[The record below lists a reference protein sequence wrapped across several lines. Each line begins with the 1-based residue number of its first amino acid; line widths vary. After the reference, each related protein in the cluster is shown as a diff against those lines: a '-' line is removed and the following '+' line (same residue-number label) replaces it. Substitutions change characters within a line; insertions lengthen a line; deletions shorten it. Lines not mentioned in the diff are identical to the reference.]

1 MHVFIYSFI
10 QFLNELLQLLLF
22 TIIYSF
28 LCYFLFCY
36 QFSTGVGPNMLL
48 ARLAT
53 KKAKPDGLFV
63 LGLDRDRVNNSNSNG
78 NSNNINIEDMISS
91 NSSKSNNNNGKYC
104 NSNGN
109 SKDLF
114 ANIMFPNNSSESP
127 SKSICQTQEIQGF
140 LQSLPLS
147 QIPGV
152 GFRLEKKLAEKKLYN
167 CSDLWS
173 VRKDFLKARSLLDY
187 MAMVLNLFFLYQIS
201 SRF

>member
-1 MHVFIYSFI
+1 
-10 QFLNELLQLLLF
+10 
-22 TIIYSF
+22 
-28 LCYFLFCY
+28 
-36 QFSTGVGPNMLL
+36 MLL

-78 NSNNINIEDMISS
+78 NN
-91 NSSKSNNNNGKYC
+91 
-104 NSNGN
+104 
-109 SKDLF
+109 KDLF

-127 SKSICQTQEIQGF
+127 SKSICQTEEIQGF

-173 VRKDFLKARSLLDY
+173 VRKDFLKVRSLLDY
-187 MAMVLNLFFLYQIS
+187 MAMVLNLFF
-201 SRF
+201 

>member
-1 MHVFIYSFI
+1 
-10 QFLNELLQLLLF
+10 
-22 TIIYSF
+22 
-28 LCYFLFCY
+28 
-36 QFSTGVGPNMLL
+36 MLL

-63 LGLDRDRVNNSNSNG
+63 LGLDRDRDRGRVDNS
-78 NSNNINIEDMISS
+78 
-91 NSSKSNNNNGKYC
+91 

-127 SKSICQTQEIQGF
+127 SKSICQTEEIQEF
-140 LQSLPLS
+140 LQNLPLS

-152 GFRLEKKLAEKKLYN
+152 GFRLEKKLAEKKLYI

-173 VRKDFLKARSLLDY
+173 VRKDFLKLRSLLDY

>member
-1 MHVFIYSFI
+1 
-10 QFLNELLQLLLF
+10 
-22 TIIYSF
+22 
-28 LCYFLFCY
+28 
-36 QFSTGVGPNMLL
+36 MLL

-127 SKSICQTQEIQGF
+127 SKSICQTEEIQEF

-173 VRKDFLKARSLLDY
+173 VRKDFLKVRSLLDY
-187 MAMVLNLFFLYQIS
+187 MAMVLNLFF
-201 SRF
+201 